1 MCEYQIL
8 TIFPFSFQLRNY
20 CVLPLL
26 VVHEKF
32 IQHRNIVS
40 TTTILLLSILSAV
53 SFTRGMAW
61 IQVVWNWHVLD
72 NDDLLLVSSF
82 FAWLGMLA
90 TVHSLFVW
98 HTLKTDVAWGAVVSS
113 SSSSGEEEGKAA
125 IDINNN
131 VDTSNEIRKSKMSR
145 SSSKVSLR
153 RNDESYSSFVFDP
166 ITHLRS
172 TKDSDQCTKVDTGS
186 NEEEE
191 KDLGF
196 YIETPVVM
204 VDNLELDMCN
214 DESSSNKAH
223 NGLWVKKTND
233 CGNEQGVGSLSRQ
246 NNLVIKTMNHHC
258 PTCCRHAF
266 CDVFVW
272 NTPEYQRSSYVWK
285 FLCWLKLI
293 VITLSYLL
301 SLFFVTVCIGATKQ
315 VTNTKT
321 LLPSVHE
328 ALYTY
333 QNIGPVCAFDNKG
346 SESNITTFVNK
357 DAAHDAGFLIVHC
370 GACGACSSWQNMAIQ
385 YSTRMTLASLSQAC
399 AQESLFQ
406 KGDEKEDGITNCLM
420 EPTIGFDEEC
430 AVCWMEDIVCTVNNC
445 AYIYL
450 QSLMINNIGN
460 FRVGPYDVTSAT
472 CEEAHCEVGK
482 FVPCVGAT
490 RRRMNITSSIAR
502 PGDQQCAIIDVDDWD
517 DLFFGSG
524 VA

>member
-1 MCEYQIL
+1 
-8 TIFPFSFQLRNY
+8 
-20 CVLPLL
+20 

-40 TTTILLLSILSAV
+40 AMTILLLSILSAV

-72 NDDLLLVSSF
+72 NDDLLLVTSF

-90 TVHSLFVW
+90 TVHALFVW
-98 HTLKTDVAWGAVVSS
+98 HTLKTDVAQGAIVSS
-113 SSSSGEEEGKAA
+113 SFSVEEAK
-125 IDINNN
+125 
-131 VDTSNEIRKSKMSR
+131 TSNMSR
-145 SSSKVSLR
+145 SLSKVSLR

-186 NEEEE
+186 YEE
-191 KDLGF
+191 KENDLGF

-204 VDNLELDMCN
+204 VDNLQLDMCN
-214 DESSSNKAH
+214 DERSNKVH

-233 CGNEQGVGSLSRQ
+233 CGNEQGNVTSSRQ
-246 NNLVIKTMNHHC
+246 NYSVVKTTNNYHR
-258 PTCCRHAF
+258 PTCCQYAF

-301 SLFFVTVCIGATKQ
+301 CLFFVTVCIGATKQ
-315 VTNTKT
+315 VTSTKT

-346 SESNITTFVNK
+346 PESNITTFVNK
-357 DAAHDAGFLIVHC
+357 DAAHKAGFLIVHC

-406 KGDEKEDGITNCLM
+406 KGDEKEDDITNCLM

-460 FRVGPYDVTSAT
+460 FRVGKDDITSAT

-502 PGDQQCAIIDVDDWD
+502 PGDQQCAIVDVDDWD